1 MKEFLKILAVV
12 AVSIIAGAYLDRCQ
26 HPKQEAKYEPPGY
39 PVIDTI
45 PYYDTIP
52 FFAPDPVA
60 TVSAGFIDVTIPI
73 PAHRII
79 MPPDTLAAQP
89 ADSLLL
95 LADMEADIPDS
106 LTLQLPITQ
115 NIYESEDYKA
125 YVSGVYPKLD
135 SLFIF
140 AKSEVVTIREP
151 PNKQKRWGIGVF
163 AGYGMTPHGFQPC
176 AGISIN
182 YNLWNF

>member
-26 HPKQEAKYEPPGY
+26 HPKQEQKYEPPGY
-39 PVIDTI
+39 TVTDTI
-45 PYYDTIP
+45 PYFDTIP
-52 FFAPDPVA
+52 FYAPEPVA
-60 TVSAGFIDVTIPI
+60 TASTGFIDVTIPI
-73 PAHRII
+73 PKYRVVV
-79 MPPDTLAAQP
+79 PPDTLAALP
-89 ADSLLL
+89 EDSLRLY
-95 LADMEADIPDS
+95 ADMTAEPPDS

-176 AGISIN
+176 AGVSIN